1 VVHVSGSL
9 ADRNVLRAELE
20 DVRADVY
27 LVELK
32 AAAVDV
38 VAESA
43 LARGVDVV
51 LAANDVIAV
60 DGARDLDEML
70 LEMAGIEV

>member
-1 VVHVSGSL
+1 
-9 ADRNVLRAELE
+9 
-20 DVRADVY
+20 
-27 LVELK
+27 
-32 AAAVDV
+32 
-38 VAESA
+38 
-43 LARGVDVV
+43 VV